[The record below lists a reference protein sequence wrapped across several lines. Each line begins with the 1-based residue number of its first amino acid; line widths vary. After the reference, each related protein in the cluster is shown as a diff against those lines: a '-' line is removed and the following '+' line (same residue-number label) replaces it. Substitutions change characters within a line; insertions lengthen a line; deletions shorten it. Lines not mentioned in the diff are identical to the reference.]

1 LLQDND
7 FKTKHD
13 SNSMTILGL
22 KKELDDL
29 RFLLGE
35 KNRQNSDISQEIV
48 TNREQINRKDHEIN

>member
-13 SNSMTILGL
+13 SNQMAVMGL

-29 RFLLGE
+29 RFLLNE
-35 KNRQNSDISQEIV
+35 RNRQNNDI
-48 TNREQINRKDHEIN
+48 